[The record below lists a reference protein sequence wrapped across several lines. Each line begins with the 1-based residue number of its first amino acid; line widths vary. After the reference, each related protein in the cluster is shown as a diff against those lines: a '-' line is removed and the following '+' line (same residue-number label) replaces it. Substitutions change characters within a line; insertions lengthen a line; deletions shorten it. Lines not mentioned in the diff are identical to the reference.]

1 MENKK
6 YMVKELLNSYCR
18 YYQICLKL
26 VVNNTVYFSNF
37 TDENE
42 STLHH
47 FNVNNQNINLSC
59 SKENFEKQLEVM
71 SIAICEMIQEEDVY
85 SLFEKGLKE
94 ELNSEEKDCFINTY
108 QTNLYSIGLIE
119 SNHVSE
125 HLYEILK
132 SMITYPI
139 CQLVHDKKIAFLIP
153 KDVDPTLMMELK
165 DTLEAEC
172 YCRVYC
178 SSSSLFELDN
188 LQKAYKEASEYLELM
203 KKYDGSFIYANQ
215 KDCFFPYVIDSIE
228 EDKAKFILSKIDIHL
243 FDQMDEELLNT
254 IQVFLRNNLS
264 IAETS
269 RQLYLH
275 RNTLIYRLDKIMHIM
290 GLDIRNFEDA
300 VKMEILLLLKKRFS

>member
-1 MENKK
+1 MENNNK
-6 YMVKELLNSYCR
+6 VKELLNSYSR
-18 YYQICLKL
+18 YYQICFKL

-37 TDENE
+37 ADENE
-42 STLHH
+42 STIYN
-47 FNVNNQNINLSC
+47 FNVKNKKIILSC
-59 SKENFEKQLEVM
+59 SKENFEEQLEIM
-71 SIAICEMIQEEDVY
+71 SIAIREMIQEDDVY
-85 SLFEKGLKE
+85 SLFEKGLKV
-94 ELNSEEKDCFINTY
+94 ELDNEEKECFINTY

-119 SNHVSE
+119 SNNVSE
-125 HLYEILK
+125 HLFEILK

-139 CQLVHDKKIAFLIP
+139 CQIVHNKRIAFLIP
-153 KDVDPTLMMELK
+153 KDIDTTLMMELK

-178 SSSSLFELDN
+178 SSSSLFELDDLLKSYN
-188 LQKAYKEASEYLELM
+188 EASEYLELM

-215 KDCFFPYVIDSIE
+215 KDCFFPYIIDSIE

-275 RNTLIYRLDKIMHIM
+275 RNTLIYRLEKIMHIT